1 MKPHH
6 LSPLLNPQNI
16 AIIGASDKSFSFGQV
31 LFANML
37 AGQFQGNLYPV
48 NLKHKMVGGLPA
60 VNSVTRIKAPVD
72 LAIVVTPVHSYLNVM
87 QECAKKGIKAI
98 LLHKSSAVMSKAD
111 KEVFNQAIAFAREK
125 KIRVLGPS
133 FLGMMRPATGLNA
146 STYSCQMYSGGLAL
160 VTQSSSLATAIIDW
174 AERKEIGFSSLIAVD
189 EENHDVG
196 MGEVLDFLAYDV
208 ATQAVLLQVQNVHD
222 GRRFISGLRALA
234 REKPVVVIKSGI
246 SENHIKGNCLGSK
259 LIDSHKVFR
268 SAIERTGALYI
279 NTISEI
285 FTSINALA
293 NNFKVTDRRLAIIS
307 NGIGVGTLAKDRAIK
322 LGVEIA
328 SLTEETISQ
337 INDSLPMA
345 YTPKEPIDLLD
356 NAPPVRF
363 RHAAQLCIE
372 DKNVDG
378 ALVILTPQMGTDHLT
393 TARLMI
399 DLQKQTKKP
408 LYLSWLGES
417 KVTDSYELFSKAH
430 SACFRMPEHA
440 IEAFSTLADYQRNQK
455 LLSQTPSALE
465 KSALP
470 DLELAKSII
479 EKGLKSYRQVLPE
492 HLAQQL
498 LGIFYSDTPQSVMAT
513 TQKQA
518 IGLAQ
523 KMSFPVVLKIDTPEF
538 VDNVDWEG
546 YARVAHD
553 QEQVVAAFDE
563 LMNLAGKVLP
573 APAKLYGIN
582 IGAQIVKKA
591 NHEVMITVV
600 QDPTFGP
607 VISFG
612 ESMYLADSKP
622 NHAVALPSLNE
633 FLAQDLIAQTHIGRN
648 SNMPRN
654 RQLMHNKALK
664 QLLIA
669 VSQMVSFFPQVAEIC
684 LNPVWIEDRK
694 IVLPSIKIVLQKQVT
709 KQIRRSSHMA
719 IMLYPWYMS
728 LDYQLATGENV
739 TIRPIMPEDAGLLQ
753 NLVKNMSEESRYLR
767 YMSNIKQLSQ
777 NLLARLTQ
785 IDYYR
790 EMAFVMVRTDEQ
802 GKEQMLGVA
811 RYTTEPDEVSCEFA
825 VEVANEWCGKG
836 VAAVLMQ
843 KLFIAAKEQGLETMH
858 GEVLKHNDNMKRFVK
873 KMGFSC
879 RPLPEDPELLFVE
892 KNLSTVVDMVAKANL
907 LANRANVLAGK
918 MRDKINKK

>member
-6 LSPLLNPQNI
+6 LSSLLNPQNI
-16 AIIGASDKSFSFGQV
+16 AIIGASDRPFSFGQV
-31 LFANML
+31 LFANLL

-60 VNSVTRIKAPVD
+60 VNSVTRIKPPVD

-87 QECAKKGIKAI
+87 QECAKKGIKGV
-98 LLHKSSAVMSKAD
+98 LLHKNNAVMNKAD
-111 KEVFNQAIAFAREK
+111 REVFNQAIALAQEK

-196 MGEVLDFLAYDV
+196 MGEVLDFLTYDT

-234 REKPVVVIKSGI
+234 REKPVVVIKSGL
-246 SENHIKGNCLGSK
+246 SENHIEGSCLGSK

-285 FTSINALA
+285 FTSINALS
-293 NNFKVTDRRLAIIS
+293 NNFRVMDRRLAIIS
-307 NGIGVGTLAKDRAIK
+307 NGIGVGTLAKDRALK
-322 LGVEIA
+322 LGVEVA
-328 SLTEETISQ
+328 SLTEETVNQ
-337 INDSLPMA
+337 LNNNLPVP
-345 YTPKEPIDLLD
+345 YLPKEPIDLLD
-356 NAPPVRF
+356 DAPPVRF

-417 KVTDSYELFSKAH
+417 RVKDSYELFSKAH

-465 KSALP
+465 NSSLP
-470 DLELAKSII
+470 DLEQARSII
-479 EKGLKSYRQVLPE
+479 EKGLKSYRAVLPE
-492 HLAQQL
+492 NLAQRL
-498 LGIFYSDTPQSVMAT
+498 LAIFFTAIPLIVMAT

-518 IGLAQ
+518 LGLAQ
-523 KMSFPVVLKIDTPEF
+523 KIPFPIVLKIDTPEF
-538 VDNVDWEG
+538 VYNVDWEG
-546 YARVAHD
+546 YVRVA
-553 QEQVVAAFDE
+553 QELEQVADAFDE
-563 LMNLAGKVLP
+563 LMSLASKVLP

-582 IGAQIVKKA
+582 LSTQIVKKA
-591 NHEVMITVV
+591 NHELMITVV

-607 VISFG
+607 SISFG
-612 ESMYLADSKP
+612 ESMHLAESIP
-622 NHAVALPSLNE
+622 NHAVALPPLNE

-648 SNMPRN
+648 SNLPRN
-654 RQLMHNKALK
+654 KQLMHHKSLK
-664 QLLIA
+664 QLLLAI
-669 VSQMVSFFPQVAEIC
+669 SQMVSFFPQIAEVC
-684 LNPVWIEDRK
+684 LNPVWVDDKKVTI
-694 IVLPSIKIVLQKQVT
+694 PSIKIVLQKQSV
-709 KQIRRSSHMA
+709 KQSRRSAHMA
-719 IMLYPWYMS
+719 IMPYPWYMS
-728 LDYQLATGENV
+728 MDYQLVTGEQV
-739 TIRPIMPEDAGLLQ
+739 TIRPIMPEDAALLQ
-753 NLVKNMSEESRYLR
+753 NLVKNLSEESRYLR

-777 NLLARLTQ
+777 NLLSRLTQ
-785 IDYYR
+785 IDYHR
-790 EMAFVMVRTDEQ
+790 EMAFVMVHTDDQ

-811 RYTTEPDEVSCEFA
+811 RYTTEPDEISCEFA

-836 VAAVLMQ
+836 IAAVLMH

-858 GEVLKHNDNMKRFVK
+858 GEVLKHNENMKRFVK
-873 KMGFSC
+873 KMGFSS
-879 RPLPEDPELLFVE
+879 RSLPEDPEILYVE
-892 KNLSTVVDMVAKANL
+892 KNLSTVVDMLAKANL

-918 MRDKINKK
+918 MRNRINKK